1 MGLPCREHPMPWELS
16 LLDLSCLFLATE
28 ARLLAMLGAHLMGW
42 LSLALGLETTP
53 STCPHP
59 GAHSAVPFTK
69 DQLAG
74 PTVQHPFPLGL
85 PRKTSTDADT
95 GTGFPTFAL
104 EPNSWFQNE
113 GKHKIT
119 SRNLFPRK
127 KSNPGERLPVSSK
140 NPYRAQVCRI
150 RRR

>member
-28 ARLLAMLGAHLMGW
+28 TRLLAMLGAHLMGW

-69 DQLAG
+69 GQLAG
-74 PTVQHPFPLGL
+74 PTVQHPFPLSL